1 MKRFNAIPGIVDT
14 GLITLTVFTVVMSTG
29 VFASG
34 VGLLVGIKW
43 NYPTSSLAT
52 VIKLKSFKTFT
63 VKQEKHDS
71 FKLLAQSK
79 LDSIVDIISQI
90 M

>member
-43 NYPTSSLAT
+43 
-52 VIKLKSFKTFT
+52 
-63 VKQEKHDS
+63 H
-71 FKLLAQSK
+71 
-79 LDSIVDIISQI
+79 
-90 M
+90 